1 MNLKFGHNKWVKPVL
16 RIVGFMFLL
25 ALLGNGIVLL
35 MIPASE
41 FTGQRIWS
49 NSFNS
54 VVVGG
59 VFAIGVT
66 LIVNHLDKK
75 MPWLKNPGRRLLFQV
90 IYTVGFSLLVVA
102 VTLGVTK
109 IIWGDNIQSDFILRQ
124 GAMMIK
130 ISLGFLLISM
140 LITNAVLFFVNWKK
154 SVVAQEQLKR
164 EQLNLQYEALKNQV
178 NPHFL
183 FNSLNSVTS
192 LIKKDPDKAI
202 EFVKKLSDVFRY
214 VLEQKESEVTTLDSE
229 LAFLD
234 SYIFLQKIRFGD
246 NLHVSIDVPVRN
258 AYIIPLSLQMLME
271 NAIKHNVVSKEFP
284 LRIDIFMKD
293 ENYLVVKNSLRK
305 KEVLDSSG
313 IGLENIKA
321 RIGFFTSLPM
331 KITETL
337 DEFIVEMPVVNKY

>member
-1 MNLKFGHNKWVKPVL
+1 MNLKLEGNKWVKPVS
-16 RIVGFMFLL
+16 RILGFMLLL
-25 ALLGNGIVLL
+25 AFLGNAFVFL
-35 MIPASE
+35 MFPSSE
-41 FTGQRIWS
+41 FKWENIWS
-49 NSFNS
+49 YSFNS
-54 VVVGG
+54 VTVGG
-59 VFAIGVT
+59 CFAVGIT
-66 LIVNHLDKK
+66 WIVNYLDKK
-75 MPWLKNPGRRLLFQV
+75 MPWLKNPGKRLLYQV
-90 IYTVGFSLLVVA
+90 IYTIGFTLLVVSI
-102 VTLGVTK
+102 TLLVIK
-109 IIWGDNIQSDFILRQ
+109 IIWGDKIHSDFIFSQ
-124 GAMMIK
+124 GFMMIK
-130 ISLGFLLISM
+130 ISLGFLLLSM
-140 LITNAVLFFVNWKK
+140 LISNAIIFFVNWKK

-214 VLEQKESEVTTLDSE
+214 VLEQKENEITTLDSE

-234 SYIFLQKIRFGD
+234 SYIFLQKIRFGE
-246 NLHVSIDVPVRN
+246 NLQVSIDAPVRN
-258 AYIIPLSLQMLME
+258 AFIIPLSLQMLME

-284 LRIDIFMKD
+284 LRVDIFMID

-331 KITETL
+331 KITETH
-337 DEFIVEMPVVNKY
+337 DDFIVEMPVVKKF